1 MIKDEN
7 PVFTFN
13 NEEISITGR
22 AIPELASL
30 AWCGFLHDLKEY
42 LKKVERLTINFK
54 LDYFNSAS
62 SRYITDM
69 FSILSDNARN
79 CKATVNWYY
88 FDGDDTTM
96 ENGEIYK
103 ERNLKIKVN
112 IIKRND

>member
-1 MIKDEN
+1 MNDDNPIFDFNDEVIN
-7 PVFTFN
+7 
-13 NEEISITGR
+13 ITGR

-30 AWCGFLHDLKEY
+30 AWCGFLDDLKQY
-42 LKKVERLTINFK
+42 IKSKTRLIINFR
-54 LDYFNSAS
+54 LDYFNSSS

-69 FSILSDNARN
+69 FSILSEFSRQ
-79 CKATVNWYY
+79 CRTTVNWYY

-112 IIKRND
+112 LIKRDD